1 MSTSYGK
8 NVYQIVKHWLTA
20 DGTQHKQIVAQGLS
34 LKTALTARGAM
45 AATDLGGAGVQWVAY
60 GVATTG
66 GMQ

>member
-1 MSTSYGK
+1 MSKSYGK
-8 NVYQIVKHWLTA
+8 NVYQIVKHWLAA

-34 LKTALTARGAM
+34 LKTALTARSAM
-45 AATDLGGAGVQWVAY
+45 IATDLGGAGVQWVAY